1 MPNFVKFQR
10 GSATAYANLQQ
21 KDNDTLY
28 FVYDSTNPSAGGLL
42 YLGTVLIGGT
52 GSLLNS
58 VAMSDITDVDLTDI
72 ADGALLQYKVTS
84 NKWEAVMPS
93 EVGATGGTATSVDI
107 GTLSEG
113 ETVAHAQNRLNSS
126 PNEGD
131 IVIISGEPYVY
142 DGSAWQSLTSSDI
155 ASRVS
160 GLETTVGSLSSG
172 VATLTSSVASL
183 TSSVSSLETQMAA
196 VDGKIASAI
205 SSANHLTY
213 SVVGSINDVDAA
225 ITSGGPEL
233 NRTVFLVPNTNNTVG
248 NLYDEYMVVNNNKE
262 LLGNFGG
269 ADLSGYVT
277 TTGLSSTLANYVTS
291 SALTSALGDYVTTSA
306 FSSAVGTLT
315 SSIEALSS
323 SLSSYVTVSR
333 FESEVGSINTLRTAV
348 NDSSATIVDEIVNIY
363 QMLEWSEINN

>member
-10 GSATAYANLQQ
+10 GSATAYANLQR

-52 GSLLNS
+52 GSLLSS

-93 EVGATGGTATSVDI
+93 DVGATGGGATSVNVGILVDD
-107 GTLSEG
+107 
-113 ETVAHAQNRLNSS
+113 ETVAQALDRLNAS

-131 IVIISGEPYVY
+131 ITIVNGEPYIY
-142 DGSAWQSLTSSDI
+142 DGSTWRALTSTDI
-155 ASRVS
+155 SGRVS
-160 GLETTVGSLSSG
+160 ALETTVGTLNSG
-172 VATLTSSVASL
+172 VATLTSSVA
-183 TSSVSSLETQMAA
+183 SLETQMAA

-213 SVVGSINDVDAA
+213 AVVGSISEVDDA

-233 NRTVFLVPNTNNTVG
+233 GRTVFLVPNTNNTTG

-262 LLGNFGG
+262 LLGNFGSV
-269 ADLSGYVT
+269 DLSGYVT
-277 TTGLSSTLANYVTS
+277 T
-291 SALTSALGDYVTTSA
+291 GD

-315 SSIEALSS
+315 SSINALTS
-323 SLSSYVTVSR
+323 SLSNYLTVSR
-333 FESEVGSINTLRTAV
+333 FETEVGDINNLYTATG
-348 NDSSATIVDEIVNIY
+348 DSSATVIDEIINIY

>member
-28 FVYDSTNPSAGGLL
+28 FIYDSTNPSAGGLL
-42 YLGTVLIGGT
+42 YLGETLIGGT

-93 EVGATGGTATSVDI
+93 EIGATGGGATSVNVGILVDD
-107 GTLSEG
+107 
-113 ETVAHAQNRLNSS
+113 ETVPQALDRLNAS

-131 IVIISGEPYVY
+131 ITIVNGEPYIY
-142 DGSAWQSLTSSDI
+142 DGSTWRSLTSVDLSG
-155 ASRVS
+155 RVS
-160 GLETTVGSLSSG
+160 TLETTVGTLSSG
-172 VATLTSSVASL
+172 VATLTSSVA
-183 TSSVSSLETQMAA
+183 SLETQMAA

-213 SVVGSINDVDAA
+213 AVVGSISDVDDA
-225 ITSGGPEL
+225 ITSGGTEL
-233 NRTVFLVPNTNNTVG
+233 GRTVFLVPNTNNTTG

-277 TTGLSSTLANYVTS
+277 T
-291 SALTSALGDYVTTSA
+291 GDFT
-306 FSSAVGTLT
+306 SAVGTLT
-315 SSIEALSS
+315 SSINALTS
-323 SLSSYVTVSR
+323 SLSNYLTVSR
-333 FESEVGSINTLRTAV
+333 FETEVGDINNLYTATG
-348 NDSSATIVDEIVNIY
+348 DSSATVIDEIINIY

>member
-52 GSLLNS
+52 GSLLSS

-93 EVGATGGTATSVDI
+93 DVGATGGGATSVNVGILVDD
-107 GTLSEG
+107 
-113 ETVAHAQNRLNSS
+113 ETVAQALDRLNAS

-131 IVIISGEPYVY
+131 ITIVNGEPYIY
-142 DGSAWQSLTSSDI
+142 DGSTWRVLTSTDI
-155 ASRVS
+155 SGRVS
-160 GLETTVGSLSSG
+160 TLETTVGTLNSG
-172 VATLTSSVASL
+172 VATLTSSIA
-183 TSSVSSLETQMAA
+183 SLETQMAA

-213 SVVGSINDVDAA
+213 AVVGSISEVDDA

-233 NRTVFLVPNTNNTVG
+233 GRTVFLVPNTNNTTG

-262 LLGNFGG
+262 LLGNFGSV
-269 ADLSGYVT
+269 DLSGYVT
-277 TTGLSSTLANYVTS
+277 T
-291 SALTSALGDYVTTSA
+291 GD

-315 SSIEALSS
+315 SSINALTS
-323 SLSSYVTVSR
+323 SLSNYLTVSR
-333 FESEVGSINTLRTAV
+333 FETEVGDINNLYTATG
-348 NDSSATIVDEIVNIY
+348 DSSATVIDEIINIY

>member
-10 GSATAYANLQQ
+10 GSATAYANLQK

-93 EVGATGGTATSVDI
+93 DVGATGGGATSVNVGILVDD
-107 GTLSEG
+107 
-113 ETVAHAQNRLNSS
+113 ETVAQALDRLNAS

-131 IVIISGEPYVY
+131 ITIVNGEPYIY
-142 DGSAWQSLTSSDI
+142 DGSTWRALTSTDI
-155 ASRVS
+155 SGRVS
-160 GLETTVGSLSSG
+160 ALETTVGTLNSG
-172 VATLTSSVASL
+172 VATLTSSVA
-183 TSSVSSLETQMAA
+183 SLETQMAA

-213 SVVGSINDVDAA
+213 AVVGSISEVDDA

-233 NRTVFLVPNTNNTVG
+233 GRTVFLVPNTNNTTG

-262 LLGNFGG
+262 LLGNFGSV
-269 ADLSGYVT
+269 DLSGYVI
-277 TTGLSSTLANYVTS
+277 TGDFN
-291 SALTSALGDYVTTSA
+291 
-306 FSSAVGTLT
+306 SAVGTLT
-315 SSIEALSS
+315 SSINALTS
-323 SLSSYVTVSR
+323 SLSNYLIVSR
-333 FESEVGSINTLRTAV
+333 FETEVGDINNLYTATG
-348 NDSSATIVDEIVNIY
+348 DSSATVIDEIINIY